1 MVGEADDLFP
11 HLLLSLPRRPVRL
24 VATAQPNLE
33 QLRSISGWCA
43 PCSQGCCPSDSDP
56 YKTGRLVEK
65 SRCLTSHGQYQI
77 PWGTQ

>member
-33 QLRSISGWCA
+33 QLRSISGCV
-43 PCSQGCCPSDSDP
+43 CP
-56 YKTGRLVEK
+56 L
-65 SRCLTSHGQYQI
+65 
-77 PWGTQ
+77 